1 MPDIVVDTHI
11 LIWLYT
17 DPSRISTKALSAIR
31 EAEINFTIH
40 VSAISI
46 VELIYLTE
54 RQRIDAEVLE
64 SVYKTLEDLETSFR
78 LIELTHGIA
87 KEVAEIPRTEI
98 PEMPDRIISATARFL
113 QIPLVTTDRKILSSV
128 AVETIW

>member
-17 DPSRISTKALSAIR
+17 DPSRISTKALTAVR
-31 EAEINFTIH
+31 EAEANLTIH
-40 VSAISI
+40 ISAISI

-54 RQRIDAEVLE
+54 RQRIDGEVLE
-64 SVYKTLEDLETSFR
+64 SVYKTLEDSETPYR
-78 LIELTHGIA
+78 LVELSHGIA
-87 KEVAEIPRTEI
+87 KEVAEIPRIEI

-113 QIPLVTTDRKILSSV
+113 QAPLVTTDSKILASS

>member
-1 MPDIVVDTHI
+1 MADIVVDTHI
-11 LIWLYT
+11 LIWSYT
-17 DPSRISTKALSAIR
+17 NPSRISTKALSAIR
-31 EAEINFTIH
+31 EAEVDFTIY

-54 RQRIDAEVLE
+54 RQRIETEVLE
-64 SVYKTLEDLETSFR
+64 SVYKTLEDPDTSYN
-78 LIELTHGIA
+78 LVELSQGIA

-113 QIPLVTTDRKILSSV
+113 QIPLVTTDLKILGSE